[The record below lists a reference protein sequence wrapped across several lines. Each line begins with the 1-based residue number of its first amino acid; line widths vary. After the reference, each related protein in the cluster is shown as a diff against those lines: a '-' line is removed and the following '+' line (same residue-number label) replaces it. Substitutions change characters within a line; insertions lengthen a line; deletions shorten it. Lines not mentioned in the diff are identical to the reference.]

1 MAPNIQLIFRRM
13 IKGYYLIIT
22 VFPLILTAARG
33 ERWMT
38 WRYSTVWS
46 ETCFMRAN
54 CCLISEKLPINL
66 LYISRAIFVFI
77 TVALLTCERLCN
89 CFRVNQRRELRTRSA
104 LFPLQV
110 VLLHELVF
118 SSQFR
123 SDKMEQHHIDFF
135 FFVLHFLMFG
145 CNILTLSFLAVSW
158 EQKQSFHRSYLMSG
172 FHLWSFLW
180 NVFYFNRI
188 VLLPSI
194 NNTIII
200 DFSTSP
206 EVCADFLVL
215 FL

>member
-33 ERWMT
+33 EEWMT
-38 WRYSTVWS
+38 WRYSIVWS

-54 CCLISEKLPINL
+54 CCLISEKLLHHLITLKPINL

-110 VLLHELVF
+110 VLIHELVF

-135 FFVLHFLMFG
+135 FLFRIFWCLVVIFWLWAFWLYRGNKSNRFTDLTSCLDFICEVFSGMFF
-145 CNILTLSFLAVSW
+145 ILIALFYCR
-158 EQKQSFHRSYLMSG
+158 QS
-172 FHLWSFLW
+172 
-180 NVFYFNRI
+180 I
-188 VLLPSI
+188 TPS
-194 NNTIII
+194 
-200 DFSTSP
+200 
-206 EVCADFLVL
+206 
-215 FL
+215 

>member
-33 ERWMT
+33 DDVT
-38 WRYSTVWS
+38 VFYSL
-46 ETCFMRAN
+46 ELLHH
-54 CCLISEKLPINL
+54 LITLKPINL

-110 VLLHELVF
+110 VLMHELVF

-123 SDKMEQHHIDFF
+123 SNKMEQHHIDS
-135 FFVLHFLMFG
+135 
-145 CNILTLSFLAVSW
+145 SFLAVSW

-172 FHLWSFLW
+172 FHL
-180 NVFYFNRI
+180 
-188 VLLPSI
+188 
-194 NNTIII
+194 
-200 DFSTSP
+200 
-206 EVCADFLVL
+206 
-215 FL
+215 